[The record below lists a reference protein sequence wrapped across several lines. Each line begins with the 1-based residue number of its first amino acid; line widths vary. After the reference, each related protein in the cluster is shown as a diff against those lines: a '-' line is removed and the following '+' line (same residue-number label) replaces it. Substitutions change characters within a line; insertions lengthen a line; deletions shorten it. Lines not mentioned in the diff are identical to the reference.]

1 MADQY
6 RLIACD
12 KLHHVIKQLQRNL
25 TDQLQSVKPL
35 PIPGYLA
42 LQDVTLKQVASLGLV
57 DKLGDKYETGKL
69 VFGLRLRLSDDG
81 TIFLMGAATR
91 HWNKPTISADQVQIL
106 GSEWKHFEVG
116 LTQSTD
122 VKKLPPRFSAL
133 SETIILTVTYL
144 QKMVGDSWCDFIM
157 TLGMLPAQ
165 FQEEFDLD
173 LPCWCSGDSFQTLIT
188 SIKKQRKTVN
198 VESKADPR
206 FPREVPDILV
216 SVNNELVELSTL
228 VKRVAITKSGDTNA
242 GRTARASKCEE
253 PSRNQD
259 RDAHWHSNREVGA
272 SSVLSGAREQKLGG
286 GGNVYGD
293 SATFRGPPPPVSSS
307 LLALSAE
314 EPGGGRAYGGR
325 PGGTSA
331 GPKGQDGAYRRLP
344 PIPPFGKGTLL
355 DGDVPSLPQE
365 ILLLPR
371 HTSPPPAPSAPTFP
385 GNWDNLAR
393 PNRNKSWIGVLRP

>member
-6 RLIACD
+6 RLIARD
-12 KLHHVIKQLQRNL
+12 KLHHVIKQLQKNL

-35 PIPGYLA
+35 PIPGYLS

-57 DKLGDKYETGKL
+57 DKLGDRYETGKL

-198 VESKADPR
+198 VESKDDPT

-228 VKRVAITKSGDTNA
+228 VKKVAITKSGDTNA

-253 PSRNQD
+253 PSRNKERDDHGHSD
-259 RDAHWHSNREVGA
+259 REGGA
-272 SSVLSGAREQKLGG
+272 SGGLSGRQGQKLGG
-286 GGNVYGD
+286 GGSVYGD
-293 SATFRGPPPPVSSS
+293 SATFRGPPPPVSSG
-307 LLALSAE
+307 LLTLSAE
-314 EPGGGRAYGGR
+314 GAGGGRACGGR
-325 PGGTSA
+325 PGGASA
-331 GPKGQDGAYRRLP
+331 GPKSEDGAYGRLP
-344 PIPPFGKGTLL
+344 PIPPFGKATLL

-365 ILLLPR
+365 ELLLPR
-371 HTSPPPAPSAPTFP
+371 HTSPPRFHPAPSAPTFP
-385 GNWDNLAR
+385 GNWDDLSLE
-393 PNRNKSWIGVLRP
+393 KFLDWGT